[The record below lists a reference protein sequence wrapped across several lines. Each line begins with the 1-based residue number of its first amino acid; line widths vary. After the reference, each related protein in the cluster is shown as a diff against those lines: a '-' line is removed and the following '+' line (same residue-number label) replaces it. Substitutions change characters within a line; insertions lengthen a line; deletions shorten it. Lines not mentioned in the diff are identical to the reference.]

1 MWKKSSLFEKSGFF
15 ITRHLAC
22 KCIFLRP
29 DPLSADFLVAI
40 EPIFI
45 WFGLWNA
52 SFMKNLSFYSSF
64 CNFRP
69 EFRPIFLRYSHSLYK
84 THTADLPVSS
94 LPIGMSHT
102 TLPEPPCT
110 PLIRSG
116 LHFISGK
123 PIANSQSRR
132 SQQRIR
138 WGYLWVPNKIET
150 PIWRKQAPEKWS
162 NFDW

>member
-1 MWKKSSLFEKSGFF
+1 MKKSPLFEKSGFF

-29 DPLSADFLVAI
+29 DPLSADFLVTI

-64 CNFRP
+64 CKIWP

-123 PIANSQSRR
+123 PIANSHSGR
-132 SQQRIR
+132 SQRGLGGGIY
-138 WGYLWVPNKIET
+138 GSPTK
-150 PIWRKQAPEKWS
+150 
-162 NFDW
+162 

>member
-1 MWKKSSLFEKSGFF
+1 MKKISLFEKSGFF

-69 EFRPIFLRYSHSLYK
+69 EFQPIFLRYSHSLYK

-110 PLIRSG
+110 PLIRSE

-123 PIANSQSRR
+123 PIANSHSGR
-132 SQQRIR
+132 SQRGLGGVIY
-138 WGYLWVPNKIET
+138 GSPTK
-150 PIWRKQAPEKWS
+150 
-162 NFDW
+162 

>member
-1 MWKKSSLFEKSGFF
+1 MKKYGKKSGFF
-15 ITRHLAC
+15 EKFRCPKTPQKPNFGSNLTS
-22 KCIFLRP
+22 FLNRECFF
-29 DPLSADFLVAI
+29 DPPGSIPGSRA
-40 EPIFI
+40 PR
-45 WFGLWNA
+45 NT

-94 LPIGMSHT
+94 LPIGISHT
-102 TLPEPPCT
+102 TLPEPPWT

-123 PIANSQSRR
+123 PIANSHSGRR
-132 SQQRIR
+132 RRGLGGGIYGS
-138 WGYLWVPNKIET
+138 PTK
-150 PIWRKQAPEKWS
+150 
-162 NFDW
+162 